1 MNIQE
6 AFRLIDKGLIENLT
20 LKGFTTVYPEVAKKD
35 ELPIFEEDKKQYVD
49 YVSEK
54 GNIRI
59 LFSDGK
65 FCFQLGEA
73 KNDTIEYKSISAS
86 LFDDE
91 SDERDVKYII
101 NEFNDCIDSR
111 FKTTGEVAKQS
122 TKGVKLPPPVSKA
135 AAKNGNSFFDPATL
149 ANRYTIMYPEL
160 RDEYKKNIEKY
171 GEFLADEFFRKFGS
185 YAVNTIRQNDKQQMK
200 KLFNMINEIYLDGTN
215 EVQSIIVVTIF
226 GQLENDDELL
236 ANCVDYMDPEL
247 AAITINVNRYLAS
260 GAGKKAVK
268 LLKNPPS
275 YKPPKEKRPGMMQS
289 MLQQQQQQK

>member
-6 AFRLIDKGLIENLT
+6 AFRLIDKGLSENLT
-20 LKGFTTVYPEVAKKD
+20 LKGFSAVYPDGKKKD
-35 ELPIFEEDKKQYVD
+35 ELPLCEEDKKQYVD

-65 FCFQLGEA
+65 FCFQVGNSNGDAMEF
-73 KNDTIEYKSISAS
+73 TSISAS
-86 LFDDE
+86 LFDEE
-91 SDERDVKYII
+91 SDDRDVKYIV
-101 NEFNDCIDSR
+101 NEFNDCIDSK
-111 FKTTGEVAKQS
+111 FKIAEVAKTT

-135 AAKNGNSFFDPATL
+135 AAKNGGSFYDPATL

-160 RDEYKKNIEKY
+160 RDEYKRNIEKY
-171 GEFLADEFFRKFGS
+171 GEFLADEFFQQYGS
-185 YAVNTIRQNDKQQMK
+185 YAVKTIRQNDKQQMK
-200 KLFNMINEIYLDGTN
+200 KLFNMLNEIYLDGTN
-215 EVQSIIVVTIF
+215 EVQSMIVVTIL
-226 GQLENDDELL
+226 GQLDNDDELL

-268 LLKNPPS
+268 LLQNPPA

>member
-6 AFRLIDKGLIENLT
+6 AFRLIDKGLNENLT
-20 LKGFTTVYPEVAKKD
+20 LKGFRVVYPDGVKKD
-35 ELPIFEEDKKQYVD
+35 ELPVVTEDKKQYMD

-54 GNIRI
+54 GNVRI

-65 FCFQLGEA
+65 FCFQIGEE
-73 KNDTIEYKSISAS
+73 KNGSVEYKSISAS
-86 LFDDE
+86 LFGEE
-91 SDERDVKYII
+91 SDDRDVKYII

-111 FKTTGEVAKQS
+111 FKLTEVAKPS
-122 TKGVKLPPPVSKA
+122 AKGVKLPPPVSKA
-135 AAKNGNSFFDPATL
+135 AAKNGNSFYDPATL

-160 RDEYKKNIEKY
+160 RDAYKKNFEKY
-171 GEFLADEFFRKFGS
+171 GEFLADEFFQEYGS
-185 YAVNTIRQNDKQQMK
+185 YAVKTIRENDKQQMK
-200 KLFNMINEIYLDGTN
+200 KLFNMLNEIYLDGTN
-215 EVQSIIVVTIF
+215 EVQSLVVVTIL
-226 GQLENDDELL
+226 GQLENDDTLL

-275 YKPPKEKRPGMMQS
+275 YKPPKEKKPGMMQT
-289 MLQQQQQQK
+289 MLQQQQR

>member
-6 AFRLIDKGLIENLT
+6 AFRLIDKGLNENLT
-20 LKGFTTVYPEVAKKD
+20 LKGFGAVYPDGVKKD
-35 ELPIFEEDKKQYVD
+35 ELPLCTEDGKQYID

-54 GNIRI
+54 GNVRI

-65 FCFQLGEA
+65 FCFQTGS
-73 KNDTIEYKSISAS
+73 NDKGDEVEYKSISAS
-86 LFDDE
+86 LFDEE

-101 NEFNDCIDSR
+101 NEFNDCLDSR
-111 FKTTGEVAKQS
+111 FKVAEAVKQS

-135 AAKNGNSFFDPATL
+135 AAKNGNSFYDPATL
-149 ANRYTIMYPEL
+149 ANRYTIIYPEL

-171 GEFLADEFFRKFGS
+171 GEFLADEFFRDFGS
-185 YAVNTIRQNDKQQMK
+185 YAVKTIRQNDKQQMK
-200 KLFNMINEIYLDGTN
+200 KLFNMLNEIYLDGTN
-215 EVQSIIVVTIF
+215 EVQSIIVVTLL

-260 GAGKKAVK
+260 AAGKKAVR
-268 LLKNPPS
+268 LLDNPPA
-275 YKPPKEKRPGMMQS
+275 YKPPKEKKPGMMQS
-289 MLQQQQQQK
+289 MLQQQQK

>member
-6 AFRLIDKGLIENLT
+6 AFRMIDKGLNENLT
-20 LKGFTTVYPEVAKKD
+20 LKGFSAVYPDGKKKD
-35 ELPIFEEDKKQYVD
+35 ELPVCEEDKKQYVD

-59 LFSDGK
+59 LLSDGK
-65 FCFQLGEA
+65 FCFQIGEA
-73 KNDTIEYKSISAS
+73 KNDTVEYKSISAS
-86 LFDDE
+86 LFGDE
-91 SDERDVKYII
+91 SDDRDVKYII

-111 FKTTGEVAKQS
+111 FKTFEVAKKS

-135 AAKNGNSFFDPATL
+135 AAKNGGSFYDPVTL

-160 RDEYKKNIEKY
+160 RDEYKRNIETY
-171 GEFLADEFFRKFGS
+171 GEFLADEFFREYGS
-185 YAVNTIRQNDKQQMK
+185 YAVKTIRENDKQQMK
-200 KLFNMINEIYLDGTN
+200 KLFNMLNEIYLDGTN
-215 EVQSIIVVTIF
+215 EVQSIVVVTLL

-268 LLKNPPS
+268 LLKNPPA
-275 YKPPKEKRPGMMQS
+275 YKPPKEKKPGMMQT
-289 MLQQQQQQK
+289 MLQQQQQR

>member
-6 AFRLIDKGLIENLT
+6 AFRLIDKGLNENLT
-20 LKGFTTVYPEVAKKD
+20 LKGFSAVYPEGKKKD
-35 ELPIFEEDKKQYVD
+35 ELPVCEEDKKIYVD

-65 FCFQLGEA
+65 FCFQIGEG
-73 KNDTIEYKSISAS
+73 NEDSMTFKSVSAS
-86 LFDDE
+86 LFDEE
-91 SDERDVKYII
+91 SDEKDVKYII

-111 FKTTGEVAKQS
+111 FKTFEKAATQ

-135 AAKNGNSFFDPATL
+135 AARNGSSFYDPVTL

-171 GEFLADEFFRKFGS
+171 GEFLADEFFREYGS
-185 YAVNTIRQNDKQQMK
+185 YAIKTIKGNDKQQMK
-200 KLFNMINEIYLDGTN
+200 KLFNMLNEIYLDGTN
-215 EVQSIIVVTIF
+215 EVQSMIVVTIL
-226 GQLENDDELL
+226 GQLNNDDTLL

-260 GAGKKAVK
+260 GAGKKAIR
-268 LLKNPPS
+268 LLENPPS
-275 YKPPKEKRPGMMQS
+275 YKPPKAKKQSRMQT
-289 MLQQQQQQK
+289 MLQQQQQQ